1 MKRFVCWFV
10 WACAALAVAAD
21 GFVRVN
27 VTSEPEGADVSID
40 GASVGRTPLSANL
53 ALADG
58 PHALRLSLEGF
69 EPHDECFS
77 AVADGTVS
85 RSRRLTPETGILLVR
100 SEPAG
105 CSLSIDH
112 SPRGQTPL
120 LVTDLPVGRRYRIR
134 IERENHVTHERTV
147 EIKDRAPVVVSATLA
162 SRLGTL
168 AVRCPTPG
176 ATVFVDGCPA
186 GVTADGGLV
195 VPELRPGRVEVGVMK
210 DGFKTWKGAVRISE
224 NAESAV
230 DVALEVESGSLR
242 LLSEPE
248 GARFYVDG
256 HPHGKGPVTVKG
268 LLNGPHVVKAVLDGY
283 ATVERTVETTG
294 GSVRT
299 EEFVLSDARGRLE
312 IRTSPPGVQVFVD
325 GHARGVTKPSGEG
338 SRTSS
343 VLEVPALADG
353 VHTVVLKRAGYGEVV
368 RRAEVKAKAAT
379 VLEIRM
385 KRVFTP
391 DVEVKTVTGP
401 QRGVLVSQT
410 AAGIQIETSPG
421 IVKTIPRS
429 DVRGIEFLEGAR

>member
-1 MKRFVCWFV
+1 
-10 WACAALAVAAD
+10 
-21 GFVRVN
+21 
-27 VTSEPEGADVSID
+27 
-40 GASVGRTPLSANL
+40 
-53 ALADG
+53 
-58 PHALRLSLEGF
+58 
-69 EPHDECFS
+69 
-77 AVADGTVS
+77 
-85 RSRRLTPETGILLVR
+85 
-100 SEPAG
+100 
-105 CSLSIDH
+105 
-112 SPRGQTPL
+112 
-120 LVTDLPVGRRYRIR
+120 
-134 IERENHVTHERTV
+134 
-147 EIKDRAPVVVSATLA
+147 
-162 SRLGTL
+162 
-168 AVRCPTPG
+168 
-176 ATVFVDGCPA
+176 
-186 GVTADGGLV
+186 
-195 VPELRPGRVEVGVMK
+195 
-210 DGFKTWKGAVRISE
+210 
-224 NAESAV
+224 
-230 DVALEVESGSLR
+230 
-242 LLSEPE
+242 
-248 GARFYVDG
+248 
-256 HPHGKGPVTVKG
+256 VKG
-268 LLNGPHVVKAVLDGY
+268 LSNGPHVVKAVLDGY